1 MMRLF
6 GNVVLLEPLPKKT
19 VSPEGILFAER
30 YLDDQKQWR
39 VLMVGPGR
47 KTKRG
52 VLIKPEL
59 EVGDCILTEMIH
71 GNKFAYE
78 NGSGWIIIE
87 ADEIIAKWQDEQSIY
102 YQKVADSFRPIEGR
116 T

>member
-19 VSPEGILFAER
+19 ASAGGILYAEK
-30 YLDDQKQWR
+30 YQDDQKQWR

-59 EVGDCILTEMIH
+59 EVGDVILTEMIH

-78 NGSGWIIIE
+78 DGSGWIIIE
-87 ADEIIAKWQDEQSIY
+87 ADEIIGKWQDEQSIY
-102 YQKVADSFRPIEGR
+102 YRQFAAGIVV
-116 T
+116 